1 MQLHIINGPNLNLIG
16 QRETNIYG
24 VTSFED
30 FIDELRQ
37 KYSSIKLTYFQ
48 SNIEGQL
55 IDNLHEVGFSVDGI
69 ILNAGGYTHTSVAL
83 ADAIAAIKSPVVEV
97 HISNI
102 FAREE
107 YRHVSLIAGK
117 CKGSISGFGLNS
129 YRLAVDAFLI
139 NQQ

>member
-1 MQLHIINGPNLNLIG
+1 MRLHIINGPNLNLIG

-24 VTSFED
+24 ITSFED
-30 FIDELRQ
+30 FMDELR
-37 KYSSIKLTYFQ
+37 KIYSSIKLTYFQ

-55 IDNLHEVGFSVDGI
+55 IDNLHEVGFSMDGI

-102 FAREE
+102 FARED
-107 YRHVSLIAGK
+107 YRHVSMIAGK

-129 YRLAVDAFLI
+129 YRLAIDAFLI

>member
-24 VTSFED
+24 ITTFED
-30 FIDELRQ
+30 FIDELKQ
-37 KYSSIKLTYFQ
+37 KYSNIKLTYFQ

-55 IDNLHEVGFSVDGI
+55 IDNLHEVGFTVDGI

-102 FAREE
+102 FARED

-139 NQQ
+139 DKQ

>member
-24 VTSFED
+24 ITTFED
-30 FIDELRQ
+30 FIDELKQ
-37 KYSSIKLTYFQ
+37 KYPNIKLTYFQ

-55 IDNLHEVGFSVDGI
+55 IDNLHEVGFTVDGI

-102 FAREE
+102 FARED

-139 NQQ
+139 DKQ